1 MEIMKNKILTSVLNF
16 TYKKLNLV
24 IIERN
29 KLKNWASFSPS
40 QTESTIHTA
49 QAYSQGQPDGE
60 NRLDEILGS

>member
-1 MEIMKNKILTSVLNF
+1 MPEKHLFIF
-16 TYKKLNLV
+16 FWP
-24 IIERN
+24 

-49 QAYSQGQPDGE
+49 QAYSLAQPGGE